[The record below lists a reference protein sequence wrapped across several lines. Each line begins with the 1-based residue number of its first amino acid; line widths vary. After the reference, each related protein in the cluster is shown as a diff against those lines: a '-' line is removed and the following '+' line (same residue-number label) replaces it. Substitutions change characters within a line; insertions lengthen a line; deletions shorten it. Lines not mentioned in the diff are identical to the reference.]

1 MLLIGK
7 EFAEVL
13 QRDIC
18 NAKQSIKMIVFCWTI
33 WEERK
38 CEGLFK
44 INEAIRYAARA
55 GVEVKCLTG
64 SEGLTRRAQDLGIK
78 TKCLAGWKIV
88 HAKFILIDDTK
99 LFIGSHNLT
108 KAGLESNLECSALI
122 DFTDVDNEANLFFD
136 RLWKN

>member
-1 MLLIGK
+1 MIFLAKNFGDT
-7 EFAEVL
+7 L
-13 QRDIC
+13 QREIC
-18 NAKQSIKMIVFCWTI
+18 RAQRDIKMIVFCWTI
-33 WEERK
+33 WEEKK
-38 CEGLFK
+38 CESLFK
-44 INEAIRYAARA
+44 INEAIRYAARR
-55 GVEVKCLTG
+55 GVQIKCLTG
-64 SEGLTRRAQDLGIK
+64 SEGLTRRARDLGIK
-78 TKCLAGWKIV
+78 SKCLTGWKIV